1 MFSCL
6 SHFFKVLL
14 NIAATSCSFPLIL
27 SRPVSSGSV
36 GLFHQ
41 AQRCC
46 SPVIQYIPDI
56 FSDPCLETLLL
67 VEDESLG
74 SCGSFRVKTLS
85 SWG

>member
-6 SHFFKVLL
+6 KHFLKVLL
-14 NIAATSCSFPLIL
+14 TIPARGCSFSLIF
-27 SRPVSSGSV
+27 SHPVSSGSV

-46 SPVIQYIPDI
+46 GPLVQYIPDI
-56 FSDPCLETLLL
+56 FSDPRLETLLL

-74 SCGSFRVKTLS
+74 GCGSFRVKILS
-85 SWG
+85 SWE